1 MLKEQIRTV
10 LAEKGLKI
18 TPQRIAIMEAL
29 MVIKNHPTADAI
41 KEYVA
46 KNNPNLATGTI
57 YNILE
62 TFYQKGIIKKV
73 KTEKDIMRY
82 DVETESHHHLY
93 CDECDYI
100 ENYFD
105 DELDQMLRDYFNK
118 KKLPEFNI
126 KEINLQIVGNYKPH
140 KQKHNSK

>member
-1 MLKEQIRTV
+1 MIKDKGRSILTES
-10 LAEKGLKI
+10 GLKI

-29 MVIKNHPTADAI
+29 LTIKDHSTAEFI
-41 KEYVA
+41 KEYVT

-62 TFYQKGIIKKV
+62 AFCQKGIIKKV

-82 DVETESHHHLY
+82 DVETKSHNHLY

-100 ENYFD
+100 KNYFD
-105 DELDQMLRDYFNK
+105 EELDRLLKDYFSK
-118 KKLPEFNI
+118 KNLSNFSI
-126 KEINLQIVGNYKPH
+126 KEINLQIVGNYSPH
-140 KQKHNSK
+140 KNN

>member
-1 MLKEQIRTV
+1 MLKEQIRNIFT
-10 LAEKGLKI
+10 EKGLKI

-29 MVIKNHPTADAI
+29 MVIKDHPTADAI

-62 TFYQKGIIKKV
+62 TFCQKGIIKKV

-82 DVETESHHHLY
+82 DVETKNHHHLY

-105 DELDQMLRDYFNK
+105 EELDTLLKNYFSK
-118 KKLPEFNI
+118 KDLHDFEI

-140 KQKHNSK
+140 KNY

>member
-1 MLKEQIRTV
+1 MNKEKIRTI
-10 LAEKGLKI
+10 LLENGLKI
-18 TPQRIAIMEAL
+18 TPQRVTILEAL
-29 MVIKNHPTADAI
+29 MDIKDHPTADAI
-41 KEYVA
+41 KEYVV

-62 TFYQKGIIKKV
+62 TFCQKGIIKKV

-82 DVETESHHHLY
+82 DIETKSHHHLY

-105 DELDQMLRDYFNK
+105 DELDKVLKSYFEK
-118 KKLPEFNI
+118 KKLPDFSI
-126 KEINLQIVGNYKPH
+126 KEINLQIIGSYNPH
-140 KQKHNSK
+140 KQK

>member
-1 MLKEQIRTV
+1 MLKEQIRHV
-10 LAEKGLKI
+10 LTEKGLKI

-29 MVIKNHPTADAI
+29 MIIKDHPTADAI
-41 KEYVA
+41 KEYVV

-62 TFYQKGIIKKV
+62 TFCQKRIIKKV

-82 DVETESHHHLY
+82 DIETKSHHHLY

-100 ENYFD
+100 ENYYD
-105 DELDQMLRDYFNK
+105 EELDQILKNYFEK

-126 KEINLQIVGNYKPH
+126 KEINLQIIGSYKKH
-140 KQKHNSK
+140 KLILK

>member
-1 MLKEQIRTV
+1 MNKEKIRTI
-10 LAEKGLKI
+10 LLENGLKI
-18 TPQRIAIMEAL
+18 TPQRVTILEAL
-29 MVIKNHPTADAI
+29 IDIKDHPTADAI
-41 KEYVA
+41 KEYVV

-62 TFYQKGIIKKV
+62 TFCQKGIIKKV

-82 DVETESHHHLY
+82 DIETNSHHHLY

-100 ENYFD
+100 ENYYD
-105 DELDQMLRDYFNK
+105 EELDQILKNYFEK

-126 KEINLQIVGNYKPH
+126 KEINLQIIGSYKKH
-140 KQKHNSK
+140 KLILK

>member
-1 MLKEQIRTV
+1 MLKEQIRTI
-10 LAEKGLKI
+10 LTEKGLKI
-18 TPQRIAIMEAL
+18 TPQRITIMDAL
-29 MVIKNHPTADAI
+29 MVIKDHPTADAI

-62 TFYQKGIIKKV
+62 TFCQKGIIKKV
-73 KTEKDIMRY
+73 KTEKDVMRY
-82 DVETESHHHLY
+82 DVETKSHHHLY

-105 DELDQMLRDYFNK
+105 DELDSLLKEYFKK
-118 KKLPEFNI
+118 KKLPDFYVR
-126 KEINLQIVGNYKPH
+126 EINLQIIGSYQKH
-140 KQKHNSK
+140 KQNLKK